1 MLERMTKTCFVLSFF
16 STFLNNPYLLMHKKF
31 HLFLVLLQIYP
42 MPIAVECM
50 NNAGGQQGS
59 GTNINLEGRLLSACS

>member
-1 MLERMTKTCFVLSFF
+1 
-16 STFLNNPYLLMHKKF
+16 MHKHICFYLFEKYFGKILNF

-59 GTNINLEGRLLSACS
+59 GTNINLEGRLLRACS

>member
-1 MLERMTKTCFVLSFF
+1 
-16 STFLNNPYLLMHKKF
+16 MHKHICFYLFENILEKVLKF

-50 NNAGGQQGS
+50 NNAGDSKGVGQ
-59 GTNINLEGRLLSACS
+59 I